1 MSYIYKEKYP
11 RICIHGTFWA
21 VSFLLSSTERGKKSQ
36 QAILYEATRPSDNIY
51 TPFPLDPCVIPRP
64 GGEDGEGGREGE
76 ARARLNHLT
85 AAITLEF
92 IPISI

>member
-11 RICIHGTFWA
+11 RICIHVLFGPFR
-21 VSFLLSSTERGKKSQ
+21 FSSLRKKSQ

-64 GGEDGEGGREGE
+64 GGEDGEGGRERE

>member
-11 RICIHGTFWA
+11 RICIHGLFGP
-21 VSFLLSSTERGKKSQ
+21 FRFSSLRPSVEKKSQ